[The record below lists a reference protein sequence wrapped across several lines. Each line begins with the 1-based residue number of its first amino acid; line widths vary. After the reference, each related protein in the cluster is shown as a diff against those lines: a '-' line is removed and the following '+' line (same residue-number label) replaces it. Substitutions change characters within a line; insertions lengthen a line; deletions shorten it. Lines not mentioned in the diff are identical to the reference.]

1 MQALRFPPR
10 FMTSPKPSS
19 RKRRWWLTS
28 GRMTGCC
35 LTPSSTRGADD
46 QHEILIKLSGDDAQM
61 LRGAI
66 LHDLLVGAEVN
77 DSAWNEA
84 LSLCAKGIGT

>member
-1 MQALRFPPR
+1 MAYEWEDDGLLLDAILN
-10 FMTSPKPSS
+10 K
-19 RKRRWWLTS
+19 
-28 GRMTGCC
+28 
-35 LTPSSTRGADD
+35 GADD

-66 LHDLLVGAEVN
+66 LHDLLVRAEVN

-84 LSLCAKGIGT
+84 LKFVRAKGIGT